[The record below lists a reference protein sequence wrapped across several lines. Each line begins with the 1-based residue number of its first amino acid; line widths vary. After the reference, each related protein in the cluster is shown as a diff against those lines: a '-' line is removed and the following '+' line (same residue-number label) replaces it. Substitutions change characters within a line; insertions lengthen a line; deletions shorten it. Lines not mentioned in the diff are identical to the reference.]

1 MTTIN
6 YRSKVGGTLLV
17 FSLLFGI
24 AIMSSMTA
32 QAQDSNNGQWHR
44 RDRNRD
50 NRDQDGDWR
59 RNRNGKQVRDEN
71 RARRDDRYDRDNR
84 NGNNGTYNNGT
95 YNNGTYNNGTY
106 NNGRYNNG
114 GYNNN
119 SQMASNQGYQAGLN
133 TGASDAQ
140 RGQNYSPQ
148 RSHYYKD
155 ASSQQFRNGFV
166 QGYNAGYS
174 QYGGS
179 NNNGD
184 YRRGNNGNGIGNIGS
199 RIPGRH

>member
-6 YRSKVGGTLLV
+6 YRSKVGGALLV
-17 FSLLFGI
+17 LSLLFGI

-32 QAQDSNNGQWHR
+32 QAQDSNQDSNNDQWHR
-44 RDRNRD
+44 RDRNRTD
-50 NRDQDGDWR
+50 NQDQDRDWR
-59 RNRNGKQVRDEN
+59 RNRNNKQDRDVN
-71 RARRDDRYDRDNR
+71 RARSDERYDRDNR
-84 NGNNGTYNNGT
+84 HGNNGR
-95 YNNGTYNNGTY
+95 Y

-114 GYNNN
+114 GYNNSN
-119 SQMASNQGYQAGLN
+119 QMASNQGYQAGLN

-140 RGQNYSPQ
+140 RGQSYSPQ

-166 QGYNAGYS
+166 QGYNAGYR

-184 YRRGNNGNGIGNIGS
+184 YRRGNNGNGIGNIGG